1 MDNYKIKRNER
12 IRREFSELYDKKK
25 LRIDYCLNC
34 LAEKYGIRPQTIMHI
49 IKGYGIYNYHIA
61 TSNASS

>member
-12 IRREFSELYDKKK
+12 IRKEFSELYDKKK

-49 IKGYGIYNYHIA
+49 IKGYGIYSYD
-61 TSNASS
+61 TASVG